1 MEIGGAERA
10 LLGLLESIDTTKYQV
25 DLFLLRHE
33 GELMKYIPENIN
45 LLPENSSYAAMQGS
59 IVAAIKNCQFRVGI
73 GRLIAKIRTALSVKK
88 FGYSDSSAVAIE
100 YSHKYTYKV
109 MPQMSDDAYDIAIS
123 FLTPHYY
130 VANKVN
136 ARKKSAWIHTDYA
149 TMQIDRNSE
158 LKMWRCYDT
167 IVSIS
172 KSVTDN
178 FLKTF
183 PELREK
189 ITEIGNILP
198 RKSMA
203 RQAAEKIIEPQFEA
217 CDSIRL
223 LSIGRFCQAKN
234 FDNVPVI
241 CKKLRDEGLDIVWF
255 LIGFGIDE
263 ELIFDKIK
271 EQRMEKYVVVLGK
284 KENPYPYIANC
295 DLYVQPSRYEG
306 KCVSVIEAQTL
317 NKPVVITNYSTAS
330 SQLEDGKDGVIVPLS
345 VDECARELAKVI
357 RDKSIQQKLIQNT
370 KNRDYSNST
379 EINKVYQLL

>member
-88 FGYSDSSAVAIE
+88 FGYSDSSAV
-100 YSHKYTYKV
+100 
-109 MPQMSDDAYDIAIS
+109 
-123 FLTPHYY
+123 
-130 VANKVN
+130 
-136 ARKKSAWIHTDYA
+136 KKSAWIHTDYA